1 LNTDFCQMTDLKVQP
16 VLGSAE
22 LDMQGKKIW
31 VAITAHNPLNRI
43 DCLLRVVRA
52 YSDFPCAV
60 SVCVYI
66 NYEAQDDQEPLEEVL
81 RTVDGVQT
89 EVKVASP
96 GYEGWYL
103 TWAHKTD
110 LALAVLNRQADYYIY
125 QENDMVLSLS
135 NFIYWIR
142 WHPRLKR
149 LGLEPGFVRYEN
161 FEGRKIPFDNHYPY
175 SLLRETP
182 SIWGS
187 VGFTVPKILVVD
199 RSINFFAQLANPYY
213 GAMILDQEDAGTY
226 IRSDSYDPEKSYAR
240 VGIRNWPIA
249 DRSSMG
255 LAFENA
261 PSTYEHRRCVPV
273 YKDGNVYKLHPDGL
287 ILHDDTKYSEQLSEL
302 HETLLD
308 CDCLLKLS

>member
-1 LNTDFCQMTDLKVQP
+1 MTDLKVQP

-66 NYEAQDDQEPLEEVL
+66 NYEAQDDQETLEEVL
-81 RTVDGVQT
+81 KTVDGVQT

-273 YKDGNVYKLHPDGL
+273 YKDGTVYKLHPDGL